1 MRSGL
6 KGELK
11 IFQFRCSSL
20 KDEIEDLKSTAFVNN
35 GRNGS
40 ISVVGTLDIKRGA
53 LILTNLNP
61 LAPLH

>member
-1 MRSGL
+1 MLPGL

-11 IFQFRCSSL
+11 IFQFRCSSI

-40 ISVVGTLDIKRGA
+40 IPVSGNIDIKHGA
-53 LILTNLNP
+53 LILTNRNP
-61 LAPLH
+61 RAPLH